1 MSGSATPFQH
11 HQRLITDPDLFVDA
25 VSGASLC
32 VDLHK
37 AMAGPARIEQFQS
50 WDWAIDFSV
59 VQVDARVRGEAP
71 HGWATMALIRSD
83 AGSRWAGQN
92 VKPGTVL
99 GNPPGVEIDGW
110 VTPGFGWTSVSASP
124 ALWAEGGRLAGIEH
138 QNPRHLIIAS
148 IPPSL
153 YSRLESR
160 LHHVHRLLLA
170 AIHHPSLAPGAN
182 REARETA
189 LTLTSLV
196 WELDA
201 GSSRRNKPCSGRLH
215 LARRAEEW
223 MRHHLPEVVGI
234 PDLCL
239 ALNVSRREL
248 EYAFRATFD
257 VSPWDYFQKLRL
269 NAIYRDLRLTPA
281 NLPGYVTEI
290 ALTHGITHLGR
301 FSAQYRN
308 LFGERPSETL
318 RRNHSRLK

>member
-1 MSGSATPFQH
+1 MPFQH
-11 HQRLITDPDLFVDA
+11 LQRLITDPDLFVDA
-25 VSGASLC
+25 VSAANLC
-32 VDLHK
+32 VDLQK
-37 AMAGPARIEQFQS
+37 AMSGPAKIEQFQS

-59 VQVDARVRGEAP
+59 VQVDARVRGEMP

-83 AGSRWAGQN
+83 AGSRWAGQH

-138 QNPRHLIIAS
+138 QGPRHLVISS

-160 LHHVHRLLLA
+160 LHHVHHLLLA
-170 AIHHPSLAPGAN
+170 AMHRPSLAPGAN
-182 REARETA
+182 REAREIA

-196 WELDA
+196 WEL
-201 GSSRRNKPCSGRLH
+201 GSTGLQTFPSCRGRFH

-223 MRHHLPEVVGI
+223 MRHHLSDPVGI
-234 PDLCL
+234 PDVCL

-257 VSPWDYFQKLRL
+257 VSPWEYFQKLRL
-269 NAIYRDLRLTPA
+269 NAVYRDLRRTRT
-281 NLPGYVTEI
+281 NLPGSVTE
-290 ALTHGITHLGR
+290 AAMTRGISHLGR
-301 FSAQYRN
+301 FSAQYRE

-318 RRNHSRLK
+318 RRNSSRLK